1 MKFRPTFKIVA
12 ILLSVILIACGSGTT
27 TEETTVEE
35 TTVDKINVLATT
47 PMLGDFLNE
56 IGGANIN
63 LTILMPPEADPHTY
77 DPSPQDAAKIAEADL
92 VFYVGLKYEPSAL
105 MKLIENTSNTES
117 VLVEVG
123 EYINPI
129 EFSEEGHGDHHKGHD
144 DHDDEEGHDDHDD
157 EEGHEGHEGHDHG
170 SEDPHFWFDPARVSM
185 AVELMINKLTELDPS
200 NEVAYKTSGDA
211 YINELNQLDTTISK
225 LIETIP
231 SENRKIITTHESLGY
246 LEAKYGLEVLSTIIP
261 SLSSANEISPAQ
273 LAGVLDVIE
282 DNNVQVMFIEAEAP
296 SVYGET
302 IAQEADIKVVTGL
315 WVETLKE
322 NQSYTTWLLENVQLI
337 VDNLVDLP

>member
-1 MKFRPTFKIVA
+1 
-12 ILLSVILIACGSGTT
+12 
-27 TEETTVEE
+27 
-35 TTVDKINVLATT
+35 
-47 PMLGDFLNE
+47 
-56 IGGANIN
+56 
-63 LTILMPPEADPHTY
+63 
-77 DPSPQDAAKIAEADL
+77 
-92 VFYVGLKYEPSAL
+92 
-105 MKLIENTSNTES
+105 
-117 VLVEVG
+117 
-123 EYINPI
+123 
-129 EFSEEGHGDHHKGHD
+129 
-144 DHDDEEGHDDHDD
+144 
-157 EEGHEGHEGHDHG
+157 
-170 SEDPHFWFDPARVSM
+170 M

-211 YINELNQLDTTISK
+211 YIKELNQLDTTISK

-322 NQSYTTWLLENVQLI
+322 NQSYTTRLLENVQLI
-337 VDNLVDLP
+337 VDNWFELQ

>member
-1 MKFRPTFKIVA
+1 
-12 ILLSVILIACGSGTT
+12 
-27 TEETTVEE
+27 
-35 TTVDKINVLATT
+35 
-47 PMLGDFLNE
+47 
-56 IGGANIN
+56 
-63 LTILMPPEADPHTY
+63 
-77 DPSPQDAAKIAEADL
+77 
-92 VFYVGLKYEPSAL
+92 
-105 MKLIENTSNTES
+105 
-117 VLVEVG
+117 
-123 EYINPI
+123 
-129 EFSEEGHGDHHKGHD
+129 
-144 DHDDEEGHDDHDD
+144 
-157 EEGHEGHEGHDHG
+157 
-170 SEDPHFWFDPARVSM
+170 M

-211 YINELNQLDTTISK
+211 YINELNQLDTTIAK

-273 LAGVLDVIE
+273 LADVLDVIE

-302 IAQEADIKVVTGL
+302 IAQESDIKVVTGL

>member
-1 MKFRPTFKIVA
+1 MKYRPMFKIVSL
-12 ILLSVILIACGSGTT
+12 LLSVILIACGSGTT
-27 TEETTVEE
+27 VEETTVEETIVEE

-92 VFYVGLKYEPSAL
+92 VFYVGLKYEPSAV

-129 EFSEEGHGDHHKGHD
+129 EFSEEGHD

-211 YINELNQLDTTISK
+211 YIKELNQLDTTISK

>member
-1 MKFRPTFKIVA
+1 
-12 ILLSVILIACGSGTT
+12 
-27 TEETTVEE
+27 
-35 TTVDKINVLATT
+35 
-47 PMLGDFLNE
+47 
-56 IGGANIN
+56 
-63 LTILMPPEADPHTY
+63 
-77 DPSPQDAAKIAEADL
+77 
-92 VFYVGLKYEPSAL
+92 
-105 MKLIENTSNTES
+105 
-117 VLVEVG
+117 
-123 EYINPI
+123 
-129 EFSEEGHGDHHKGHD
+129 
-144 DHDDEEGHDDHDD
+144 
-157 EEGHEGHEGHDHG
+157 
-170 SEDPHFWFDPARVSM
+170 M
-185 AVELMINKLTELDPS
+185 AVELMINKLIELDPS

-225 LIETIP
+225 LIETVP